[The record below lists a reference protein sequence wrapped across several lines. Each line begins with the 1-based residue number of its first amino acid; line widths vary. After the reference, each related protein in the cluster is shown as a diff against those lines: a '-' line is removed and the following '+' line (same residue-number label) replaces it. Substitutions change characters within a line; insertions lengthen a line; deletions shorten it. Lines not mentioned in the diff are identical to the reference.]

1 MVDKL
6 LENPYLLKSTLLKWQ
21 YLVSA
26 GFQSHTTKWYLL
38 SFHAGSRITSRA
50 NEIVRRRIQLRAP
63 AVNLF
68 TIQMQI
74 SYRNMESDHREESDS
89 SSVEFEDHFNISL
102 LPDKNRYRKKR
113 FQGPNFVLKLRE
125 MFGGKT
131 TIYGVVT
138 TLLLVSV
145 LLLLVLA
152 RPSSSHETVNSDSR
166 KISEHDFGQER
177 DAASGKKE
185 VNAKESKSLRLPRHI
200 SPIEYLVY
208 LHPNLT
214 TLHFSGKVDV
224 LLYCNEAASNITL
237 HVGNNISYFNVA
249 VGEVPDLNKPESIV
263 PIEVTGISRLHGEMM
278 FITLGSELQRDKFY
292 FLIIEFNSELSK
304 GLSGFYVSTYTTASG
319 EKR

>member
-1 MVDKL
+1 MAIFGLCRVCKY
-6 LENPYLLKSTLLKWQ
+6 E
-21 YLVSA
+21 
-26 GFQSHTTKWYLL
+26 SHTTKWYLL

-89 SSVEFEDHFNISL
+89 SSVEFEDHINISL

-113 FQGPNFVLKLRE
+113 FEGPNFVLKLRE

-152 RPSSSHETVNSDSR
+152 RPSSSHETVTVKVGRFPNMILDR
-166 KISEHDFGQER
+166 RGTLLR
-177 DAASGKKE
+177 GKK
-185 VNAKESKSLRLPRHI
+185 K
-200 SPIEYLVY
+200 
-208 LHPNLT
+208 
-214 TLHFSGKVDV
+214 
-224 LLYCNEAASNITL
+224 
-237 HVGNNISYFNVA
+237 
-249 VGEVPDLNKPESIV
+249 
-263 PIEVTGISRLHGEMM
+263 
-278 FITLGSELQRDKFY
+278 
-292 FLIIEFNSELSK
+292 
-304 GLSGFYVSTYTTASG
+304 
-319 EKR
+319 